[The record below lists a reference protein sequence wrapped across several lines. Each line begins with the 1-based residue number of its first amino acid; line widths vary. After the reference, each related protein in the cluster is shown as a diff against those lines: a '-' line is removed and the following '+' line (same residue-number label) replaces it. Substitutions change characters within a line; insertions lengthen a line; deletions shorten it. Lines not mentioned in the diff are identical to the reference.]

1 MASKTGNPP
10 LDGEGRARN
19 VFSCLPALNSSE
31 DKSTALDLQERRA
44 VWLARR
50 HALPLSMAHAVAGLA
65 FPERE
70 GAR

>member
-19 VFSCLPALNSSE
+19 VFSLAANGSE
-31 DKSTALDLQERRA
+31 NKSTALDLQERRA

-50 HALPLSMAHAVAGLA
+50 FAISPDLAILLATLALGEVA
-65 FPERE
+65 R
-70 GAR
+70 